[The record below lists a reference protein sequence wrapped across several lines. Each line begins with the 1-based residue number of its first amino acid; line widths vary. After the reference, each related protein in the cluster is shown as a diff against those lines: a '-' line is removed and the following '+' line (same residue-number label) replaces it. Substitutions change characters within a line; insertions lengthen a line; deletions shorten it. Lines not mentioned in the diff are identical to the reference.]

1 MRVLQDQEFER
12 LGSSTTRTVD
22 ARVIAATNRDL
33 DQLIEQ
39 GEFRA
44 DLYYRLGVFPIRA
57 PALRERRG
65 DIPLLV
71 WFFVSELQHRLGKT
85 IDEVSVRAMDA
96 LTAYDWPGNV
106 RELKN
111 IIERAMILSPGAV
124 LELENWFPGKSMPS
138 VVSFQAHE
146 PNGTIEEVER
156 AHIEK
161 VLAACDWKIRGKGG
175 AAEHLGLKRT
185 TLQSRMKK
193 LGIERPTP

>member
-1 MRVLQDQEFER
+1 LQDKEFER
-12 LGSSTTRTVD
+12 LGSSTPRTVD

-57 PALRERRG
+57 PALRERRS

-71 WFFVSELQHRLGKT
+71 WFFISELQHRLGKEVN
-85 IDEVSVRAMDA
+85 EVSAQAMDVF
-96 LTAYDWPGNV
+96 TAYAWPGNV

-111 IIERAMILSPGAV
+111 IIERAMILSPTPV
-124 LELENWFPGKSMPS
+124 LQLDDWFPGHLELTSNS
-138 VVSFQAHE
+138 LQALGQRGE
-146 PNGTIEEVER
+146 TIEEVER
-156 AHIEK
+156 AHMEK
-161 VLAACDWKIRGKGG
+161 VLAACDWKIRGEGG
-175 AAEHLGLKRT
+175 AAERLGLKRT

-193 LGIERPTP
+193 LGIQRPRA

>member
-1 MRVLQDQEFER
+1 
-12 LGSSTTRTVD
+12 VD

-33 DQLIEQ
+33 DHLIEQ
-39 GEFRA
+39 GDFRA

-71 WFFVSELQHRLGKT
+71 WFFISELQHRLGRNFG
-85 IDEVSVRAMDA
+85 EVSASAMAA
-96 LTAYDWPGNV
+96 LSDYEWPGNV

-111 IIERAMILSPGAV
+111 IIERAMILSPGSVLKLGDWFSSEHVVTVGSFRPHDGAV
-124 LELENWFPGKSMPS
+124 E
-138 VVSFQAHE
+138 
-146 PNGTIEEVER
+146 TIEEVER

-161 VLAACDWKIRGKGG
+161 VLVACDWKIRGEGG
-175 AAEHLGLKRT
+175 AAERLGLKRT

-193 LGIERPTP
+193 LGVERPRA